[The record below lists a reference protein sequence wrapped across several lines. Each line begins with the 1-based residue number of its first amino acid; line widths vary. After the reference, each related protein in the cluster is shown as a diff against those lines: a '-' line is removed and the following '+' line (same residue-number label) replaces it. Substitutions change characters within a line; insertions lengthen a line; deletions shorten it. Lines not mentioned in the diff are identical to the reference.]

1 MKLSLNWI
9 KRYVDLPADLTMD
22 KLAYDLTMCTV
33 EVEDATNIGE
43 SLAGLVVGKILT
55 VDKHPDADKLR
66 VCTVDVG
73 DPEPSVIVCG
83 GINLAPQQ
91 LVAVA
96 KPGAWVKWHGEGD
109 PVEIKPAKLRG
120 VMSYGMI
127 CASGEIGLAELFPTT
142 QPAEIM
148 DITEFAAAP
157 GTPLADALDLNDVIL
172 EIDNKSMTN
181 RPDLWGHYGMARE
194 LSAIYKCPLKPIEPV
209 ELPEMS
215 EQLKVEIQDD
225 ARCTRYT
232 GYIIKGIKNVP
243 SPFSLKSM
251 LWRVGQRPINLPVD
265 ITNYI
270 MFATGQPTH
279 GFDRKHITG
288 GIYVRRAYE
297 GEQLV
302 LLDGETLTLT
312 AEDLVIADEKTPV
325 GLAGVMGGKL
335 DSILE
340 DTNELILEIANF
352 SPLGIRRTSQRFEL
366 RTDASSRYEKGIDPQ
381 RVDDAAAVAL
391 AAFKEYFPES
401 QVTAHTD
408 VYPRPLDC
416 AVVEVSLDF
425 LRKRLGRDLSA
436 SDVEEILDRLG
447 FKTEECGDVLRI
459 TAPSWRSTGDISLP
473 DDILEE
479 VARLMGY
486 VNFPF
491 IAPTVTLD
499 HAINQRGPQLERAVR
514 EYLAFRCNMQEI
526 FTYPWIDDLYI
537 DASGVDTSDMLELST
552 PPAPE
557 ERRLRST
564 LVPGLLGAVVTN
576 LRYFSDFRIFELTQV
591 FLDRNYH
598 SVNSEDELLPEM
610 ARHLGAAFVGSDA
623 RALFREAKGVLEY
636 MHRAVQMEPLGFAHN
651 DKPSWAD
658 DKLWV
663 NVTRGGEVI
672 GSLGLVSPKC
682 ARAAGIKRSLVMLF
696 EIDVEKLVPL
706 ASRQNEFAHLPEYP
720 LSDFDL
726 SIVFDESVAWRDIEA
741 IARKADLV
749 KDVRFIDEYRG
760 KQVGAGKKSVS
771 FRIWVGS
778 DKGTLTSEQIENVA
792 KQVTKKINKKFGG
805 DVRGAQ

>member
-33 EVEDATNIGE
+33 EVEDATSIGE

-55 VDKHPDADKLR
+55 VDRHPDADKLR

-73 DPEPSVIVCG
+73 DADPSVIVCG

-127 CASGEIGLAELFPTT
+127 CASGEIGLADLFPTT

-148 DITEFAAAP
+148 DITEFGAAP
-157 GTPLADALDLNDVIL
+157 GTPLAEALGLDDVIL

-194 LSAIYKCPLKPIEPV
+194 LAAIYKCPLKPIEPV
-209 ELPEMS
+209 SLPEMS
-215 EQLKVEIQDD
+215 EELKVVIEDD

-232 GYIIKGIKNVP
+232 GFIIKGIKNVP
-243 SPFSLKSM
+243 SPFELKSM

-312 AEDLVIADEKTPV
+312 SEDLVIADEKTPV

-340 DTNELILEIANF
+340 DTDELILEIANF

-391 AAFKEYFPES
+391 AAFKEYFPGS

-408 VYPRPLDC
+408 VYPRPLEC

-436 SDVEEILDRLG
+436 ADVEAILGRLG
-447 FKTEECGDVLRI
+447 FKTDEHDGVLRV

-491 IAPTVTLD
+491 IAPSVKLD
-499 HAINQRGPQLERAVR
+499 HAINQLGPQLERAIR
-514 EYLAFRCNMQEI
+514 EYLAFRCNMQEV
-526 FTYPWIDDLYI
+526 FTYPWINDLYI
-537 DASGVDTSDMLELST
+537 EASGVETSDMLELST

-598 SVNSEDELLPEM
+598 SINSEDELLPEM
-610 ARHLGAAFVGSDA
+610 ARHLGAAFVGNDA

-636 MHRAVQMEPLGFAHN
+636 MHRAVQMEPLSFVQN

-682 ARAAGIKRSLVMLF
+682 AKAAGIKRSLVMLF

-726 SIVFDESVAWRDIEA
+726 SVVFDEGVAWRDIEA

-749 KDVRFIDEYRG
+749 RDVRFIDEYRG
-760 KQVGAGKKSVS
+760 KQIGAGKKSVS

>member
-127 CASGEIGLAELFPTT
+127 CASGEIGLADLFPTT

-194 LSAIYKCPLKPIEPV
+194 LAAIYKCPLKPIEPV

-215 EQLKVEIQDD
+215 EELKVEIQDD

-312 AEDLVIADEKTPV
+312 SEDLVIADEKTPV

-416 AVVEVSLDF
+416 AVVEVGLDF

-436 SDVEEILDRLG
+436 ADVEEILDRLG
-447 FKTEECGDVLRI
+447 FKTEECGGILRI

-537 DASGVDTSDMLELST
+537 EASGVDTSEMLELST

-636 MHRAVQMEPLGFAHN
+636 MHRAVQMEPLGFVQNA
-651 DKPSWAD
+651 KPSWAD

-682 ARAAGIKRSLVMLF
+682 AKAAGIKRSLVMLF

>member
-127 CASGEIGLAELFPTT
+127 CASGEIGLADLFPTT

-194 LSAIYKCPLKPIEPV
+194 LAAIYKCPLKPIEPV

-215 EQLKVEIQDD
+215 EELKVEIQDD

-312 AEDLVIADEKTPV
+312 SEDLVIADEKTPV

-352 SPLGIRRTSQRFEL
+352 TPLGIRRTSQRFEL

-436 SDVEEILDRLG
+436 SDVEEMLDRLG

-526 FTYPWIDDLYI
+526 FTYPWIDDVYI
-537 DASGVDTSDMLELST
+537 EASGVEASDMLELST

-636 MHRAVQMEPLGFAHN
+636 MHRAVQMEPLGFVQNA
-651 DKPSWAD
+651 KPSWAD

-682 ARAAGIKRSLVMLF
+682 AKAAGIKRSLVMLF

>member
-127 CASGEIGLAELFPTT
+127 CASGEIGLADLFPTT

-194 LSAIYKCPLKPIEPV
+194 LAAIYKCPLKPIEPV

-215 EQLKVEIQDD
+215 EELKVEILDD

-352 SPLGIRRTSQRFEL
+352 TPLGIRRTSQRFEL

-416 AVVEVSLDF
+416 AVVEVGLDF

-436 SDVEEILDRLG
+436 ADVEEILDRLG
-447 FKTEECGDVLRI
+447 FKTEECGGVLRI

-526 FTYPWIDDLYI
+526 FTYPWIEDTYI
-537 DASGVDTSDMLELST
+537 EASGVDTSDMLELST

-576 LRYFSDFRIFELTQV
+576 LRT
-591 FLDRNYH
+591 
-598 SVNSEDELLPEM
+598 
-610 ARHLGAAFVGSDA
+610 
-623 RALFREAKGVLEY
+623 
-636 MHRAVQMEPLGFAHN
+636 
-651 DKPSWAD
+651 
-658 DKLWV
+658 
-663 NVTRGGEVI
+663 
-672 GSLGLVSPKC
+672 SPT
-682 ARAAGIKRSLVMLF
+682 
-696 EIDVEKLVPL
+696 
-706 ASRQNEFAHLPEYP
+706 
-720 LSDFDL
+720 
-726 SIVFDESVAWRDIEA
+726 
-741 IARKADLV
+741 
-749 KDVRFIDEYRG
+749 
-760 KQVGAGKKSVS
+760 SVS
-771 FRIWVGS
+771 S
-778 DKGTLTSEQIENVA
+778 S
-792 KQVTKKINKKFGG
+792 
-805 DVRGAQ
+805 